1 MSIKIYQKE
10 IDDGI
15 GELVKSTASVAY
27 CSEATIKKGEVPF
40 PELKTLTDLEVERL
54 GIAKAENKDQ
64 IDLYYLESVLVSCGW
79 NKNDDVFMPEATWAA
94 RNTPEDKQ
102 FNFMHDE
109 NDIIGHITGSY
120 VLTKDGKAVAED
132 APMPE
137 DFDII
142 TQAVLYN
149 SWTGEDN
156 RDRMQKII
164 SEIED
169 DKWYVSMECLFAGF
183 NYALINEQG
192 EAKVLA
198 RDEQSSF
205 LTKHLRAYGG
215 TGEYEGYKVG
225 RALANISFSGKGL
238 VEKPA
243 NSRSI
248 ILKRDQKSSASVKF
262 NFKESDP
269 QLSIGELNMSDNTL
283 LEKQL
288 AEVQAQLAEA
298 KTENEAIKAKIE
310 EAKDKEFA
318 SQIEAFEKT
327 AEESKATIDELNE
340 SIKSTQARVAEL
352 EDALQTSQSE
362 LAEAMKEMDEMKKK
376 EKNGKRKA
384 SLIEAGYEEESI
396 DETVAAFDALS
407 DEAFETVVLAS
418 PMKKAKMEEKDKKK
432 KEDEAEAAMPDALKE
447 AIEKKKKQKE
457 EKDAK
462 AEEEAEA
469 DLNQEAFEEVETS
482 EAALVEA
489 DEHDPIEATR
499 ASVASWLETHVLSN
513 K

>member
-1 MSIKIYQKE
+1 
-10 IDDGI
+10 
-15 GELVKSTASVAY
+15 
-27 CSEATIKKGEVPF
+27 
-40 PELKTLTDLEVERL
+40 
-54 GIAKAENKDQ
+54 
-64 IDLYYLESVLVSCGW
+64 
-79 NKNDDVFMPEATWAA
+79 
-94 RNTPEDKQ
+94 
-102 FNFMHDE
+102 
-109 NDIIGHITGSY
+109 
-120 VLTKDGKAVAED
+120 
-132 APMPE
+132 
-137 DFDII
+137 
-142 TQAVLYN
+142 
-149 SWTGEDN
+149 
-156 RDRMQKII
+156 
-164 SEIED
+164 
-169 DKWYVSMECLFAGF
+169 
-183 NYALINEQG
+183 
-192 EAKVLA
+192 
-198 RDEQSSF
+198 
-205 LTKHLRAYGG
+205 
-215 TGEYEGYKVG
+215 
-225 RALANISFSGKGL
+225 
-238 VEKPA
+238 
-243 NSRSI
+243 
-248 ILKRDQKSSASVKF
+248 
-262 NFKESDP
+262 
-269 QLSIGELNMSDNTL
+269 MSDNTL

-318 SQIEAFEKT
+318 SQVEAFEKT

-418 PMKKAKMEEKDKKK
+418 PQKAKMGEKDKK

-462 AEEEAEA
+462 AEEEEAEA